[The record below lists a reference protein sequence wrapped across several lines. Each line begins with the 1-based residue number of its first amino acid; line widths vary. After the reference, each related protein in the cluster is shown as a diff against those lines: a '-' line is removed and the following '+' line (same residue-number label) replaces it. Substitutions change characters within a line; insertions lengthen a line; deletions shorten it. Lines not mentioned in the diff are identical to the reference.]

1 MRRDYEEFLQRLNQ
15 QRLKLNMTQEELCK
29 KLGIDQSQYSKM
41 ELGKTVVSYR
51 ILEILLDM
59 EWDVDFLVTGKKSV
73 RHISELSG
81 MIGQGAEK
89 DRQELLS
96 VVAWLLE
103 QGIEK
108 SMSDISFETKCEIE
122 ILKRRADGGNSE
134 SVLHEIRKISGI
146 AQIPMSEKLG
156 VNIKKY
162 RMLEKNKKNPDA
174 ELLLRL
180 YKETGCRPSLFLDSE
195 KLENMIIDDLWS
207 QTNDYI
213 QTKILSLTEQV
224 LWFLKI

>member
-1 MRRDYEEFLQRLNQ
+1 MF
-15 QRLKLNMTQEELCK
+15 
-29 KLGIDQSQYSKM
+29 
-41 ELGKTVVSYR
+41 
-51 ILEILLDM
+51 
-59 EWDVDFLVTGKKSV
+59 
-73 RHISELSG
+73 
-81 MIGQGAEK
+81 
-89 DRQELLS
+89 
-96 VVAWLLE
+96 
-103 QGIEK
+103 
-108 SMSDISFETKCEIE
+108 
-122 ILKRRADGGNSE
+122 
-134 SVLHEIRKISGI
+134 
-146 AQIPMSEKLG
+146 EKLG